1 MAEPLPKRAPTLL
14 DSLESRS
21 SENLDI
27 GLFVAQAVQGSVSAA
42 DKYHARAL
50 LACCNFGNLFS
61 IIYSWSC
68 WSWIIVIYMSI
79 ASKYLYNFIVHCTC
93 FTCLWNFPTLHI
105 KR

>member
-27 GLFVAQAVQGSVSAA
+27 GLFVAQAVQGSVSVAVLA
-42 DKYHARAL
+42 DKYNARAL
-50 LACCNFGNLFS
+50 LVCCNFGNLFS

-68 WSWIIVIYMSI
+68 WSWIIVIYI
-79 ASKYLYNFIVHCTC
+79 C
-93 FTCLWNFPTLHI
+93 P
-105 KR
+105 

>member
-50 LACCNFGNLFS
+50 LVLCKLPLLLFACIFRH
-61 IIYSWSC
+61 
-68 WSWIIVIYMSI
+68 MTI
-79 ASKYLYNFIVHCTC
+79 A
-93 FTCLWNFPTLHI
+93 PG
-105 KR
+105 